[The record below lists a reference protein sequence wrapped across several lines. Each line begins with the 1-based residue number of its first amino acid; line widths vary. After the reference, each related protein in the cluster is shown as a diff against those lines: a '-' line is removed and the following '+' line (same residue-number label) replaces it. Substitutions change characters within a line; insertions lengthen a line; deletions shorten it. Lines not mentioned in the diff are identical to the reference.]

1 MVQQTAEEAK
11 KATVAKMGEPLGEL
25 FSALWQDVAIIF
37 VYWKE
42 YVELFGTKPARIA
55 LLNQAAPAF
64 FHMLQDQ
71 LWEMSL
77 LHLARLTDPANSM
90 GNPDKSNLTVQ
101 GLPALVDDARL
112 KAEVTKLVSEAV
124 RLTEF
129 ARDWR
134 NRRIAHRDLKLALE
148 QPTTP
153 LADGSRAQVK
163 EALEALASVL
173 NALAHHYL
181 KSQTR
186 FDLGGRLGGAISLLY
201 IISGGLKAQE
211 ARGKRLEAG
220 KPTPED
226 LEVTQL

>member
-1 MVQQTAEEAK
+1 
-11 KATVAKMGEPLGEL
+11 
-25 FSALWQDVAIIF
+25 
-37 VYWKE
+37 
-42 YVELFGTKPARIA
+42 
-55 LLNQAAPAF
+55 
-64 FHMLQDQ
+64 MLQDQ

-77 LHLARLTDPANSM
+77 LHLARLTDPANSV

-101 GLPALVDDARL
+101 GLPARIDDATL
-112 KAEVTKLVSEAV
+112 KAEVTKLVNEAV

-148 QPTTP
+148 QTTAP

-163 EALEALASVL
+163 EALQALTSVL
-173 NALAHHYL
+173 NALAYYYFE
-181 KSQTR
+181 SETR
-186 FDLGGRLGGAISLLY
+186 FDLGGRIGGAISLLY

-220 KPTPED
+220 NPTPED
-226 LEVTQL
+226 LEATQL